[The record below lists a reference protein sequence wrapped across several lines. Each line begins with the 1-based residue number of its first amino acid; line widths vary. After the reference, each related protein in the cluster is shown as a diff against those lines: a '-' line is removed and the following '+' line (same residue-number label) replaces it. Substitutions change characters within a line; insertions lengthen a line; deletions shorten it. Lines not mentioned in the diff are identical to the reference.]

1 MSGDWLCPYLTIP
14 GREHAAFNGKKPPA
28 GQLARR
34 VEERVEAD
42 HHFGRVALSAPRQGE
57 VSYRGAQLVRTGSR
71 SVARHVASKTP
82 RPFVWHPSVNYIL
95 PTNAHAT

>member
-1 MSGDWLCPYLTIP
+1 MSGAWLCPYLTTP

-42 HHFGRVALSAPRQGE
+42 HRFGRVALSAPRQGE
-57 VSYRGAQLVRTGSR
+57 LPWGSTGSAPGPGQSR
-71 SVARHVASKTP
+71 GT
-82 RPFVWHPSVNYIL
+82 
-95 PTNAHAT
+95 